1 MVKEL
6 LELRPRQYLCPFC
19 GTWHQWN
26 ERDTLQSRS
35 NSDRWTQTIF
45 GNESMYPKE
54 CAYGGYAIAVRPHV
68 DERVVRFAENMIC
81 TILVKETFVIIL
93 SLEEK

>member
-35 NSDRWTQTIF
+35 NSVVGHKHIF
-45 GNESMYPKE
+45 GMN
-54 CAYGGYAIAVRPHV
+54 
-68 DERVVRFAENMIC
+68 
-81 TILVKETFVIIL
+81 L
-93 SLEEK
+93 SIRRNVLMEHMQ

>member
-35 NSDRWTQTIF
+35 NSDRWTQTHF
-45 GNESMYPKE
+45 WNESKYPK
-54 CAYGGYAIAVRPHV
+54 
-68 DERVVRFAENMIC
+68 ERVVRFAENMIC
-81 TILVKETFVIIL
+81 TILVKAIFVIIL
-93 SLEEK
+93 CLEEK